1 MYNTPM
7 NFIDVVNRKPPQ
19 PWIDGDKIPW
29 NEPGFSQRMLK
40 EHLSQAHNAASR
52 RFAII
57 DEHVAWIHH
66 QVLGDRP
73 ARILDLGCGPGLYLN
88 RLAQLGH
95 LGTGIDFSPASVA
108 YARATAESAHLS
120 VQFRLN
126 DLRTAEFADPADD
139 AAGETYDLA
148 MLLYGEFNTFRPS
161 VAEVILR
168 KAYAALRSG
177 GQLLLEPST
186 FASIEALGK
195 PGPSWY
201 TAQAGL
207 WSDRPHLVLQENAWD
222 SELSASVER
231 YTIVDAATGTLVQH
245 AMTTHAYDE
254 AGVVHLLED
263 VGFVG
268 VTIFPSL
275 LGRADDEHA
284 GFYAVLAHKPS

>member
-7 NFIDVVNRKPPQ
+7 NFIDVVNRKAPQ

-29 NEPGFSQRMLK
+29 NEPGFSQRMLR

-57 DEHVAWIHH
+57 DEHVAWLHH
-66 QVLGDRP
+66 QVLGDQP

-95 LGTGIDFSPASVA
+95 RGTGIDFSPASIA
-108 YARATAESAHLS
+108 YARATAENGDLA
-120 VQFRLN
+120 VQYRLD
-126 DLRTAEFADPADD
+126 DLRTAEFSDSSSD
-139 AAGETYDLA
+139 AYDLA

-161 VAEVILR
+161 VAQVILR
-168 KAYAALRSG
+168 KTYAALQSG
-177 GQLLLEPST
+177 GRLLLEPSS

-201 TAQAGL
+201 AAQAGL
-207 WSDRPHLVLQENAWD
+207 WSDQPHVVLQDNAWD
-222 SELSASVER
+222 GELSASVER
-231 YTIVDAATGTLVQH
+231 YTIIDAATGALVQH

-254 AGVVHLLED
+254 ADVARLLGD
-263 VGFVG
+263 AGFVG
-268 VTIFPSL
+268 VTTYPSL
-275 LGRADDEHA
+275 LGRADGEHA
-284 GFYAVLAHKPS
+284 GFYAVLAQKPS